1 MISIRLTEEEKNDLE
16 ILKRTTGLTT
26 TQLVRKA
33 LFQTGNTDTM
43 NNMKYLQIIARI
55 STYLNFLSRT
65 VEGEDLMFIR
75 EIERCMI
82 LLWRFLN

>member
-26 TQLVRKA
+26 TQLGRTA

>member
-43 NNMKYLQIIARI
+43 NNMKYLHIIARI